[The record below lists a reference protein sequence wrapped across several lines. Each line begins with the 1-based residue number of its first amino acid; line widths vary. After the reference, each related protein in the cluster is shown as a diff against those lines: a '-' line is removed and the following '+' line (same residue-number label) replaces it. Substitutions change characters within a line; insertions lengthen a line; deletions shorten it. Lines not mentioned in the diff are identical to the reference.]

1 MGFRR
6 MLQWMVLALIP
17 IYLVTGCGDLEPE
30 MQDARTVILN
40 MDFHGKSSSR
50 SSSSVSASE
59 LNQYNTH
66 LILALPSGEVL
77 TSNYKN
83 FYSSFAQGLM
93 NTADKKVSLEIP
105 LNTQMKIFAF
115 LFKENYSM
123 SELFS
128 GTREVGYY
136 GESQTFSIGTNTNS
150 LSLGITLQSTGT
162 TTGDSGGSDG
172 GNDIH
177 GITVNPTSG
186 LVTTEAGDTATFT
199 VVLNTQPTTT
209 VTIDLSSDDTS
220 EGTVSPASLTFTT
233 DNWSIAQT
241 VTVTGV
247 DDNIDDGNQSY
258 TIVTAAATSSDQSYS
273 GLNATDVSVTN
284 TDNDITGDPPSAGS
298 WTDVGFWDFL
308 NTGTNAV
315 SGGSSWIF
323 ENIDYCCTTN
333 IVLDGIYGTEK
344 ADVQTTLLDR
354 DKFTLGFKANPSAHT
369 KPIIVG
375 GRSYR
380 WLHVAVNNTGT
391 LDLIF
396 NNGATK
402 LTTSQPV
409 NVGQWHEIVINIDID
424 DLNVDVY
431 IDNNPKES
439 LSLPAGFAW
448 NFLTVSPGYDNKL
461 LLQNYSNGSAFAG
474 QIDWIFAG
482 NGLLTMDNVNYL
494 VNQF

>member
-1 MGFRR
+1 

-17 IYLVTGCGDLEPE
+17 ICLVTGCGDLEPE
-30 MQDARTVILN
+30 MQDTRTVILN
-40 MDFHGKSSSR
+40 MDFQVKSSSR

-59 LNQYNTH
+59 LSQYNTH

-105 LNTQMKIFAF
+105 LNTQMKIFTF

-136 GESQTFSIGTNTNS
+136 GESQTFSIGTNTNN
-150 LSLGITLQSTGT
+150 LSLGVTLQSTGST
-162 TTGDSGGSDG
+162 TGDSGDSGGSDG

-233 DNWSIAQT
+233 GNWSIAQT

-247 DDNIDDGNQSY
+247 DDNIDEGNQSY

-284 TDNDITGDPPSAGS
+284 TDNDITGDQPLAGS

-380 WLHVAVNNTGT
+380 WLHVSVNNTGT

>member
-1 MGFRR
+1 

-17 IYLVTGCGDLEPE
+17 ICLVTGCGDLEPE
-30 MQDARTVILN
+30 MQDTRTVILN
-40 MDFHGKSSSR
+40 MDFHVKSSSR

-59 LNQYNTH
+59 LSQYNTH

-105 LNTQMKIFAF
+105 LNTQMKIFTF

-136 GESQTFSIGTNTNS
+136 GESQTFSIGTNTNN
-150 LSLGITLQSTGT
+150 LSLGVTLQSTGST
-162 TTGDSGGSDG
+162 TVDSGDSGGSDG

-233 DNWSIAQT
+233 GNWSIAQT
-241 VTVTGV
+241 VAVTGV
-247 DDNIDDGNQSY
+247 DDNIDEGNQSY

-284 TDNDITGDPPSAGS
+284 TDNDITGDQPLAGS

>member
-1 MGFRR
+1 
-6 MLQWMVLALIP
+6 
-17 IYLVTGCGDLEPE
+17 
-30 MQDARTVILN
+30 
-40 MDFHGKSSSR
+40 MD
-50 SSSSVSASE
+50 
-59 LNQYNTH
+59 
-66 LILALPSGEVL
+66 
-77 TSNYKN
+77 
-83 FYSSFAQGLM
+83 
-93 NTADKKVSLEIP
+93 TADKKVSLEIP
-105 LNTQMKIFAF
+105 LNTQMKIFTF

-136 GESQTFSIGTNTNS
+136 GESQTFSIGTNTNN
-150 LSLGITLQSTGT
+150 LSLGVTLQSTGST
-162 TTGDSGGSDG
+162 TVDSGDSGGSDG

-233 DNWSIAQT
+233 GNWSIAQT

-284 TDNDITGDPPSAGS
+284 TDNDITGDQPLAGS

>member
-1 MGFRR
+1 
-6 MLQWMVLALIP
+6 MLQWMVLALMP
-17 IYLVTGCGDLEPE
+17 IYLVTGCGDLEPD
-30 MQDARTVILN
+30 MQDTRTVILN

-59 LNQYNTH
+59 LSQYNTH

-77 TSNYKN
+77 TSSYRNY
-83 FYSSFAQGLM
+83 YSSFAQGLM
-93 NTADKKVSLEIP
+93 NTADKKVRLEIP

-162 TTGDSGGSDG
+162 STGDSGGSDG

-186 LVTTEAGDTATFT
+186 LVTTEAGDTATFS

-209 VTIDLSSDDTS
+209 VMIDLSSDDTG

-233 DNWSIAQT
+233 NDWSTAQT

-247 DDNIDDGNQSY
+247 DDDIDDGNQSY
-258 TIVTAAATSSDQSYS
+258 TIVTAEATSSDQSYS

-333 IVLDGIYGTEK
+333 IVLDGIYPTWSPSAEK

-354 DKFTLGFKANPSAHT
+354 DKFTLGIKANPSAHT

-391 LDLIF
+391 LDIIF
-396 NNGATK
+396 NNWATT
-402 LTTSQPV
+402 LTTSQSV

-431 IDNNPKES
+431 IDNNTKEA

-448 NFLTVSPGYDNKL
+448 NFSTGVDNKL

-474 QIDWIFAG
+474 QIDWIYAG